1 MRIYKVEYD
10 TARNVPKF
18 KGRFGTESQEG
29 NGTSGVLVNCQS
41 VSDATRS
48 GGLELTSTMNVRSIA
63 GTQKMCMPTFTCNHT
78 A

>member
-29 NGTSGVLVNCQS
+29 NGTSGVLVK
-41 VSDATRS
+41 
-48 GGLELTSTMNVRSIA
+48 STMNVRSIA
-63 GTQKMCMPTFTCNHT
+63 GTQKMCMPTFTELW
-78 A
+78 